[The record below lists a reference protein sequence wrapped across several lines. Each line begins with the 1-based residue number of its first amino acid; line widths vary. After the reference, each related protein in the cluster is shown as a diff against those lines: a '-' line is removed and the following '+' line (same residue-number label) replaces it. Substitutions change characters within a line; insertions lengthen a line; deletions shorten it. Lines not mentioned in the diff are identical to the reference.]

1 MECSYH
7 GPIGKE
13 LDQSSMCIQKNLHAS
28 LVCKGCGKWRAV
40 FWIGDYSLEGID
52 EKNVKDFLEDQS
64 ETYVCGTDFSEEA
77 SNIVLSKPYYRPY
90 MATYEKNLKLS
101 CMHTIDEKIYK
112 LDKHVKTCHVCG
124 EDSDNPIVEN
134 HFPVC
139 SLVWNEFNVLYD

>member
-1 MECSYH
+1 MGNFEWSWKIYITALCTNT
-7 GPIGKE
+7 
-13 LDQSSMCIQKNLHAS
+13 M
-28 LVCKGCGKWRAV
+28 GC
-40 FWIGDYSLEGID
+40 
-52 EKNVKDFLEDQS
+52 